1 MGQMT
6 FHKIVQHKM
15 LKKSSWG
22 LQLCNWKLLD
32 HHMEKLWTCK
42 VATIVCFLRD
52 LGSKYGYWRVGF
64 PWGNNPTMCSLA
76 NLTLKHDS
84 LGKLVIWL
92 KPMFPSR
99 SLTPKHDSLGKFGY
113 SPKTHVFPRQLN
125 RGYNLVPF
133 PWGTWLQLS
142 FNPFLSRKVILW
154 IN

>member
-15 LKKSSWG
+15 LKRSSWS
-22 LQLCNWKLLD
+22 LQLCSWKLLN

-42 VATIVCFLRD
+42 VARIVCSLRN

-84 LGKLVIWL
+84 LDKI
-92 KPMFPSR
+92 
-99 SLTPKHDSLGKFGY
+99 GY
-113 SPKTHVFPRQLN
+113 SPKTHVFLKKLDSKTWFLGQFGYSPKTLVFPRKLDW
-125 RGYNLVPF
+125 GYNLVPF
-133 PWGTWLQLS
+133 
-142 FNPFLSRKVILW
+142 LW
-154 IN
+154 YYFDGIRVC